1 MAGFDQHIDVPEL
14 ERLIKACIDQQPL
27 AQRRM
32 YECYYAFVK
41 GICLRYTSKVE
52 DCEEVMDDAFLKMFR
67 NLDKYN
73 AERPFKAWL
82 RTIVV
87 NTAIDYY
94 RQSLRSIMSNSID
107 DHPNL
112 SIAEQT
118 LADLSTDDIMK
129 AVQKLSPGYRTVF
142 MMYVV
147 DGYNHKEI
155 AEMLNITEGTSKS
168 NLSKAR
174 MKMQELLLS
183 MYKNELSPHLMKY
196 TLPSN
201 L

>member
-1 MAGFDQHIDVPEL
+1 MAGIDQNTGIPGL
-14 ERLIKACIDQQPL
+14 EELIKACIDQQPL
-27 AQRRM
+27 AQRKM
-32 YECYYAFVK
+32 YECHYTFVK
-41 GICLRYTSKVE
+41 GICMRYTSRQE

-87 NTAIDYY
+87 NTAIDFY
-94 RQSLRSIMSNSID
+94 RQSLRSISSGTID
-107 DHPNL
+107 EVPQLAID
-112 SIAEQT
+112 EQT
-118 LADLSTDDIMK
+118 LSDLSTEDIMK
-129 AVQKLSPGYRTVF
+129 AVQKLSPAYRTVF

-155 AEMLNITEGTSKS
+155 AEMLQITEGTSKS

-174 MKMQELLLS
+174 LKLQELLLS
-183 MYKNELSPHLMKY
+183 MYRNELSPHLFKY

>member
-1 MAGFDQHIDVPEL
+1 
-14 ERLIKACIDQQPL
+14 
-27 AQRRM
+27 
-32 YECYYAFVK
+32 
-41 GICLRYTSKVE
+41 
-52 DCEEVMDDAFLKMFR
+52 MDDAFLKMFR